1 MNYIRL
7 HLALCCL
14 LSTSVAYS
22 QEMDTSAVSVEARN
36 AFLQF
41 QITKVTMGAIQQK
54 TANAL
59 LNAESA
65 DVTGADRQCITSY
78 SRLFQNET
86 IKIGVFLG
94 YLDTHELGTVE
105 DPITREAFEAV
116 IQEPCINRVSLC
128 GFRRDVEVRNQFYK
142 HMKIL
147 NQEKTVLIKM
157 YSPALTTSYQNN
169 INRSNALLQR
179 MMSNQVFEDY
189 KKALQED
196 DVVIYSGHAR
206 YGTGP
211 GFRPLPHYSVDWF
224 WTMIAHPQLR
234 AMKAALQQSRN
245 KPKIL
250 GMLVCHGA
258 EYYGRM
264 LQETAPDSGY
274 ILTRQTMAGTDTDN
288 QIFASINGLLETQCS
303 DGFRDSMTRTTRQF
317 FHNPRLDSPQT
328 RAEKIP
334 VLVNFFEPLSNRMS
348 RAWYFS
354 PRMLIEDQPF
364 R

>member
-1 MNYIRL
+1 MKPIQL
-7 HLALCCL
+7 VFVCL
-14 LSTSVAYS
+14 LMAPSAFS
-22 QEMDTSAVSVEARN
+22 QQMDDSAVSADARN
-36 AFLQF
+36 VLLQF
-41 QITKVTMGAIQQK
+41 QITKVTVGAIQQK

-59 LNAESA
+59 LSAEESQ
-65 DVTGADRQCITSY
+65 VTAADRQCITSY
-78 SRLFQNET
+78 SRLFQNNT
-86 IKIGVFLG
+86 FKIGVFLG

-116 IQEPCINRVSLC
+116 IQEPCNVARVSLC

-142 HMKIL
+142 IMNVM
-147 NQEKTVLIKM
+147 NQEKTIILKM
-157 YSPALTTSYQNN
+157 YSPALTTSYQRN

-211 GFRPLPHYSVDWF
+211 GFRPLPHYSFDWF

-234 AMKAALQQSRN
+234 AMKRALQQSQN

-264 LQETAPDSGY
+264 LQETAPESGY
-274 ILTRQTMAGTDTDN
+274 LLTRQTMLGSDTDN
-288 QIFASINGLLETQCS
+288 QIFASINGLLETQCE
-303 DGFRDSMTRTTRQF
+303 DGFRDAMTRTTRRYY
-317 FHNPRLDSPQT
+317 HNPRLDPEQT
-328 RAEKIP
+328 TADKVP
-334 VLVNFFEPLSNRMS
+334 VLMNFFAPLSQRMT
-348 RAWYFS
+348 RPWYFS
-354 PRMLIEDQPF
+354 PRMVIEDQPF